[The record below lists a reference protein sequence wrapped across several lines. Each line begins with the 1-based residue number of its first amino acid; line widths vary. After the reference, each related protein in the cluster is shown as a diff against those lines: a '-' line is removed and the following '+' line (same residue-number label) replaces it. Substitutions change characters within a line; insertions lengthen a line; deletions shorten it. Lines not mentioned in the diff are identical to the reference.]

1 MGNFRFVPSP
11 ISFRYNYLYS
21 ATANQSGRMQ
31 YHKIKPGQS
40 KERISR
46 TEFIEV
52 FNNATILA
60 MRPIQESTS
69 PVFQLE
75 FYI

>member
-1 MGNFRFVPSP
+1 
-11 ISFRYNYLYS
+11 
-21 ATANQSGRMQ
+21 MQ

-46 TEFIEV
+46 TEFIDV
-52 FNNATILA
+52 FNNANILA
-60 MRPIQESTS
+60 VRPIPVKTS

>member
-1 MGNFRFVPSP
+1 MGSLRFVPSP
-11 ISFRYNYLYS
+11 IPFRYNFVYS

-46 TEFIEV
+46 TEFIHV
-52 FNNATILA
+52 FNNANILA
-60 MRPIQESTS
+60 VRPLPLSTS